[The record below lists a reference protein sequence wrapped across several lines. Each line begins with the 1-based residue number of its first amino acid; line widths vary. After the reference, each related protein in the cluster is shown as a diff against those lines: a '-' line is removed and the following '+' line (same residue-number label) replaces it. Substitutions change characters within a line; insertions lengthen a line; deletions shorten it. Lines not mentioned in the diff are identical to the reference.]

1 VLFFKVRRTKYP
13 VGRKKAPS
21 WKKICFQLE
30 KFFSLTGNPVLGGY
44 WLLQYLFPVFSF
56 CSFNNV
62 GKRLSKKILQKIAR
76 PMTKYCQGQD
86 NALS

>member
-1 VLFFKVRRTKYP
+1 MKCP

-44 WLLQYLFPVFSF
+44 WL
-56 CSFNNV
+56 FNAKPSILPFLRHPKN
-62 GKRLSKKILQKIAR
+62 GKRLSKKILQKIAC
-76 PMTKYCQGQD
+76 PMIKYCQGQD
-86 NALS
+86 NALP

>member
-1 VLFFKVRRTKYP
+1 MSIKSKLKNIKIIRKIYYGLKQKREAPKTLQFSIWKRILSVLFFKAGRTKCP

-44 WLLQYLFPVFSF
+44 
-56 CSFNNV
+56 
-62 GKRLSKKILQKIAR
+62 
-76 PMTKYCQGQD
+76 
-86 NALS
+86 